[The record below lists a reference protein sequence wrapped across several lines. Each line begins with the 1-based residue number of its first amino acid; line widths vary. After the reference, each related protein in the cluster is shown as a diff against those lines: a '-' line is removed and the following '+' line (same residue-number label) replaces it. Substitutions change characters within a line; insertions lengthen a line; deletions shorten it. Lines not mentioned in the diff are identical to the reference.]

1 MFIVKWFKSILY
13 TLGLYQK
20 SGELVFLGLDNAG
33 KTTLLHVLK
42 EDTYTQ
48 TDSTI
53 QPHSEELTIGNVRFN
68 TFDLGGH
75 EVARKI
81 WRNYVG
87 AVNGIVFMIDT
98 TDHERFDLAKTELN
112 KLLEIPE
119 LNDTPIW
126 VLGNKI
132 DKKGSISEE
141 ELRESLG
148 LLPHQ
153 TYGKEGVV
161 NPDARKIEVFM
172 CSVLKRVGYVDG
184 FQWLSSFLD

>member
-98 TDHERFDLAKTELN
+98 TDQERFDLAKTELN

-119 LNDTPIW
+119 LNDTPI
-126 VLGNKI
+126 
-132 DKKGSISEE
+132 
-141 ELRESLG
+141 
-148 LLPHQ
+148 
-153 TYGKEGVV
+153 
-161 NPDARKIEVFM
+161 
-172 CSVLKRVGYVDG
+172 
-184 FQWLSSFLD
+184 

>member
-1 MFIVKWFKSILY
+1 MFLVKWFKGILGS
-13 TLGLYQK
+13 LGLYQK
-20 SGELVFLGLDNAG
+20 SGDLVFLGLDNAG

-81 WRNYVG
+81 WKNYVG
-87 AVNGIVFMIDT
+87 AVNGIIFMIDT
-98 TDHERFDLAKTELN
+98 TDQERMDLAKLELN

-119 LNDTPIW
+119 LNETPIC
-126 VLGNKI
+126 VLGNKV
-132 DKKGSISEE
+132 DKKGSLTEE
-141 ELRESLG
+141 ELREELG

-153 TYGKEGVV
+153 TYGKDGGMNEE
-161 NPDARKIEVFM
+161 ARRIEVFM
-172 CSVLKRVGYVDG
+172 CSVLKRAGYQEG
-184 FQWLSSFLD
+184 FQWISEFLD

>member
-1 MFIVKWFKSILY
+1 MFVFKWFKNVLSA
-13 TLGLYQK
+13 LGLYQK

-75 EVARKI
+75 DVARKI
-81 WRNYVG
+81 WKNYVG
-87 AVNGIVFMIDT
+87 AVNGVIFMIDT
-98 TDHERFDLAKTELN
+98 TDHDRMDLAKAELN

-119 LNDTPIW
+119 ISDTPI
-126 VLGNKI
+126 
-132 DKKGSISEE
+132 
-141 ELRESLG
+141 
-148 LLPHQ
+148 
-153 TYGKEGVV
+153 
-161 NPDARKIEVFM
+161 
-172 CSVLKRVGYVDG
+172 
-184 FQWLSSFLD
+184 

>member
-1 MFIVKWFKSILY
+1 MFFFKWFKNIMSS
-13 TLGLYQK
+13 LGLYQK

-53 QPHSEELTIGNVRFN
+53 QPHSEELVIGNVRFN

-81 WRNYVG
+81 WKNYVG

-98 TDHERFDLAKTELN
+98 TDQDRFDLAKMELN
-112 KLLEIPE
+112 RLLEIPE
-119 LNDTPIW
+119 LNDTPI
-126 VLGNKI
+126 
-132 DKKGSISEE
+132 
-141 ELRESLG
+141 
-148 LLPHQ
+148 
-153 TYGKEGVV
+153 
-161 NPDARKIEVFM
+161 
-172 CSVLKRVGYVDG
+172 
-184 FQWLSSFLD
+184 

>member
-1 MFIVKWFKSILY
+1 MFIVKWFKGILS

-20 SGELVFLGLDNAG
+20 SGDLVFLGLDNAG

-81 WRNYVG
+81 WKNYVG

-98 TDHERFDLAKTELN
+98 TDHERFDLAKQELN
-112 KLLEIPE
+112 RLLEIPE
-119 LNDTPIW
+119 LNETPI
-126 VLGNKI
+126 
-132 DKKGSISEE
+132 
-141 ELRESLG
+141 
-148 LLPHQ
+148 
-153 TYGKEGVV
+153 
-161 NPDARKIEVFM
+161 
-172 CSVLKRVGYVDG
+172 
-184 FQWLSSFLD
+184 